1 MKEPLDKW
9 DEKLVEHLLKH
20 GDDLSFTKYFWKE
33 CEANEGEHKQYARFS
48 RATYLSHG
56 GLSHAKVARALDMSY
71 STVWTWSKLSQLPKL
86 GHYLKVFLA
95 LGEPRDRRVWLS
107 VNNSPGHAVPL
118 GPLVE
123 VPLEIRGWED
133 IEPLLAQLQ
142 PTAVIPDGLSRTFL
156 FGFLLGMVIGDAA
169 KPRQGEWHRHL
180 NLTLSEKYSTNR
192 YLGEF
197 TCLCAA
203 SAGLRMERATDLP
216 RSHNKPHGFYCWTSQ
231 TSALIDWI
239 YNVCLGLTDE
249 ELTTYDAV
257 RMNWALTGP
266 DDFRRGL
273 IQGLAESDGSVN
285 IASQTVEFWIGPN
298 WEFGAKLLGSFGL
311 HSFRSREALCVS
323 KAQVVKSL
331 AVPLFSPLL
340 KTVRY
345 TRYQKLAGA
354 RRMAMGGSRLPD
366 EVRGTITRLKAEGF
380 TVSEVS
386 EKIID
391 AYGISVSFEALKRW
405 AGRHLGEGDRKT
417 ALDGGTQKVGQ
428 KAAEY

>member
-1 MKEPLDKW
+1 MEEILDEW
-9 DEKLVEHLLKH
+9 NDKLVEHILKH
-20 GDDLSFTKYFWKE
+20 GDDLSFTKFFWKE
-33 CEANEGEHKQYARFS
+33 CEANEKEHAQFARFS
-48 RATYLSHG
+48 RAIYLSHG
-56 GLSHAKVARALDMSY
+56 GMSNAKVARALDTGY
-71 STVWTWSKLSQLPKL
+71 STVWTWLKLSRLPKL

-95 LGEPRDRRVWLS
+95 LGKPHERRVWLS

-118 GPLVE
+118 GPYVE
-123 VPLEIRGWED
+123 VPTEIRAWED
-133 IEPLLAQLQ
+133 IEPLLTQLQ
-142 PTAVIPDGLSRTFL
+142 PIAVIPDGLSRAYL

-169 KPRQGEWHRHL
+169 KPRQEEWHRHL
-180 NLTLSEKYSTNR
+180 NLTLSEKYSTNWN
-192 YLGEF
+192 LGEF

-216 RSHNKPHGFYCWTSQ
+216 RSHDKPHGFYCWTSQ
-231 TSALIDWI
+231 SSALIDWI

-257 RMNWALTGP
+257 RMNWGLTGP

-285 IASQTVEFWIGPN
+285 IASQAVEFWIGPN
-298 WEFGAKLLGSFGL
+298 WEFGARLLESFGL

-323 KAQVVKSL
+323 KTQVVKSL
-331 AVPLFSPLL
+331 EVPLFSPLL

-345 TRYQKLAGA
+345 TRYEKLASA
-354 RRMAMGGSRLPD
+354 KRMARGGSRLPD
-366 EVRGTITRLKAEGF
+366 GVRNTITRLKAQGLS
-380 TVSEVS
+380 VSEVS

-405 AGRHLGEGDRKT
+405 AGRHGGRKA
-417 ALDGGTQKVGQ
+417 ALDGGAENVG
-428 KAAEY
+428 